1 MELEAGSLELIIT
14 GLAGK
19 AFWVIGGMFLLALLK
34 DTIAHFISGISVFMG
49 HDVDIE
55 NLITL
60 ENGRKGRVTR
70 HGITKTILISQDK
83 DERTKIII
91 PNHRLAKMIIEKE
104 LPQNGISDIKNDIRI
119 LKEKLKELEDAK
131 QNL

>member
-1 MELEAGSLELIIT
+1 MGTGVLEALLIN
-14 GLAGK
+14 LMGK
-19 AFWVIGGMFLLALLK
+19 ALWFLGGMFLLAILK
-34 DTIAHFISGISVFMG
+34 DTISQFIAGLRVFMG

-70 HGITKTILISQDK
+70 HGITKTILISQDQN
-83 DERTKIII
+83 ERTKIII
-91 PNHRLAKMIIEKE
+91 PNHRLANMIIEKE
-104 LPQNGISDIKNDIRI
+104 LPQNGISEIKRDIQI